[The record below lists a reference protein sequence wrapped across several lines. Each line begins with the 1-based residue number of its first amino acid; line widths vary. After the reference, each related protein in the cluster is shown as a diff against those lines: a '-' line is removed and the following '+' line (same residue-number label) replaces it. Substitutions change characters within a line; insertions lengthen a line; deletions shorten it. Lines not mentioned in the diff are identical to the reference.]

1 MIKFNNIDVSYVIKN
16 KMITKKWIKDAIKE
30 EMKSFEYIFI
40 NLCSDQ
46 YLLDMN
52 ITSLNHDYFTDII
65 TFQLNDITEPIEGD
79 IYISIDRIKEN
90 SRLMGV
96 NIETEFRRVLIHG
109 ILHLC
114 NYKDKEKKDKLL
126 MTKKENYYLNKI

>member
-1 MIKFNNIDVSYVIKN
+1 
-16 KMITKKWIKDAIKE
+16 
-30 EMKSFEYIFI
+30 
-40 NLCSDQ
+40 
-46 YLLDMN
+46 MN
-52 ITSLNHDYFTDII
+52 IKSLNHDYFTDII
-65 TFQLNDITEPIEGD
+65 TFQLNDLAEPIEGD